1 MEGGAGWRGGCE
13 PPEGWRGG
21 WRVGWVDGGLGVLME
36 GWMEGWMEGVWAQ
49 MDGGMG

>member
-21 WRVGWVDGGLGVLME
+21 WRVGWVDG
-36 GWMEGWMEGVWAQ
+36 WMEGVWAQ